1 MFSNFGGSFSAN
13 LGDAEAGAVWAW
25 ANYLERCAAAAG
37 RRVLALNLDETNI
50 PAIFTH
56 LRGNVVAR
64 GAARRDAEE
73 ATQPVSKGL
82 DRQTFTLVA
91 IICSE
96 SALQPLLPQVILA
109 PKALLLMD
117 TWHELQE
124 NLPDNA
130 YVKYNAT
137 GWNNEGVLAEILQ
150 ILGLVLEPFLAEYQP
165 VLFMDAA
172 GFHLTAPVMSALAA
186 ARIWFACIPAR
197 VTWMLQPCDTHCFLR
212 LKRWLRRAFLDRLD
226 ARDGE
231 RPLAYMIRLAVRAAT
246 RGLFQAKRWRP
257 AFEQNGLLGSQADIS
272 SFVRKQV
279 GDLAGQPVPARRPDL
294 AVLRLC
300 WPRGRPIPEEVWS
313 ALPPAEAPS
322 MAALAD
328 GAAAWA
334 LPPPEV
340 AEALPAPEE
349 FPSEAPSAS
358 AAGSRH
364 EPPAAE
370 AAAAP
375 RFRVRA
381 KSSQGLG

>member
-1 MFSNFGGSFSAN
+1 M
-13 LGDAEAGAVWAW
+13 
-25 ANYLERCAAAAG
+25 ERCAIASG

-50 PAIFTH
+50 PAVFTH
-56 LRGNVVAR
+56 LRGNVVAA
-64 GAARRDAEE
+64 GAAQRGAEE
-73 ATQPVSKGL
+73 AMQPVSKGL

-109 PKALLLMD
+109 SKALLLMD
-117 TWHELQE
+117 TWDDLQE

-130 YVKYNAT
+130 YVKHNAT
-137 GWNNEGVLAEILQ
+137 GWNNEAVLVEIIT
-150 ILGLVLEPFLAEYQP
+150 ILGLILEPFLAEYQP

-172 GFHLTAPVMSALAA
+172 GFHLTAAVMSALAA
-186 ARIWFACIPAR
+186 ARIWFVCIPAR
-197 VTWMLQPCDTHCFLR
+197 ITWLLQPCDTHCFLR
-212 LKRWLRRAFLDRLD
+212 LKRWLRRAFLDRVD

-231 RPLAYMIRLAVRAAT
+231 RPLAHMIRLAVRAAT
-246 RGLFQAKRWRP
+246 RELLQAKRWRP
-257 AFEQNGLLGSQADIS
+257 AFEQNGLLGSQADLS

-279 GDLAGQPVPARRPDL
+279 ADLAAHPVPATRPDL
-294 AVLRLC
+294 AALRLC
-300 WPRGRPIPEEVWS
+300 WPRGRAIPEEVWS
-313 ALPPAEAPS
+313 ALPPVDPPAL
-322 MAALAD
+322 AALAD
-328 GAAAWA
+328 AAPLLA

-340 AEALPAPEE
+340 AEQPPAPEE
-349 FPSEAPSAS
+349 LPGDAPSAS
-358 AAGSRH
+358 AAGSRL